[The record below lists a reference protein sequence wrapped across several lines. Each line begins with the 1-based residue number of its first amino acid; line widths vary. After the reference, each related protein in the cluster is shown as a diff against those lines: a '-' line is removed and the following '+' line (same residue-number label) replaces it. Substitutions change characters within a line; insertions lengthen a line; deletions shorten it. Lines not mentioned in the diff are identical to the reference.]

1 LTLEGGA
8 MLPVVDRGVPPDTYL
23 IGRDDAN
30 SWSFNATSDNVTL
43 IGGSILRDWS

>member
-1 LTLEGGA
+1 
-8 MLPVVDRGVPPDTYL
+8 MLPVIDRGVPPDTYL